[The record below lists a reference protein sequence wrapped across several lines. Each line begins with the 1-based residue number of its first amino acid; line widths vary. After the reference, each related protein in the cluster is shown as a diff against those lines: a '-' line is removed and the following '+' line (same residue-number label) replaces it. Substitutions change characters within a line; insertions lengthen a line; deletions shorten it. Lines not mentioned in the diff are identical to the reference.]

1 MRSTELYMN
10 FVPPRSPVLRRESLG
25 PESEDFCISSN
36 RPYWAFVRKEVKQ
49 SHIKVVLGMQG
60 IY

>member
-1 MRSTELYMN
+1 MRDTQLYRG
-10 FVPPRSPVLRRESLG
+10 FVPQ
-25 PESEDFCISSN
+25 SEDFCISSN
-36 RPYWAFVRKEVKQ
+36 RLYWAFVRKEVKQ